1 MGKLAYLF
9 PGQGSQYA
17 GMGKELAERFPV
29 AQAVFAEVDRAL
41 GFPLSTLCFAGPEG
55 ELKLTANTQPA
66 ILATSVAAA
75 RVLAGKGMAP
85 DYVAG
90 HSLGEYSALVATGC
104 LALSEAVVTVRRRG
118 TYMQEAVPPGRGAMA
133 AILGLP
139 LPVVE
144 DCCRASAQGQV
155 VVPANLNAP
164 EQIVISGHREAVERA
179 TDAAKAAGAKR
190 AVLLPVSAPFHSPLM
205 EPARRRLEADLN
217 QIGFGPLPVP
227 LVTNVD
233 AAVISSPEEA
243 RHALCRQPDAVV
255 RWEASMRKLIE
266 LGCDRFVEVGP
277 GKVLCGLLR
286 QIDRSVTA
294 MNVEDG
300 TTLEKGL
307 AWLAS
312 QGVGERAS

>member
-17 GMGKELAERFPV
+17 GMGKDLAEKFPV
-29 AQAVFAEVDRAL
+29 AQAVFAEADQAL
-41 GFPLSTLCFAGPEG
+41 GFPLSRLCFEGPEE

-75 RVLAGKGMAP
+75 RVLAEKGMAP
-85 DYVAG
+85 DCVAG
-90 HSLGEYSALVATGC
+90 HSLGEYSALTATGC

-118 TYMQEAVPPGRGAMA
+118 TYMQEAVPAGRGAMA

-139 LPVVE
+139 LKVVE
-144 DCCRASAQGQV
+144 DCCRNSAQGQV

-164 EQIVISGHREAVERA
+164 EQIVISGHKEAVERA

-217 QIGFGPLPVP
+217 QIGFGSLPVP

-243 RHALCRQPDAVV
+243 RDALRRQPDAAV

-286 QIDRSVTA
+286 QIERTVTA

-300 TTLEKGL
+300 ASLEKTL
-307 AWLAS
+307 AWHES
-312 QGVGERAS
+312 QSVGEHAS